1 MQNEWRKAL
10 NELTDQK
17 YDLWVMLLKVVTAY
31 ENELPINEMENLIAK
46 ANILLKQTQGEI
58 K

>member
-1 MQNEWRKAL
+1 MQNKWTEAL
-10 NELTDQK
+10 NELMDQK

>member
-1 MQNEWRKAL
+1 MQNKWRKAL
-10 NELTDQK
+10 NELMDQK

-46 ANILLKQTQGEI
+46 ANIVLKQTQGEI

>member
-10 NELTDQK
+10 NELMDQK

>member
-1 MQNEWRKAL
+1 
-10 NELTDQK
+10 
-17 YDLWVMLLKVVTAY
+17 MLLKVVTAY
-31 ENELPINEMENLIAK
+31 ENELPMNKMENLIAK

>member
-17 YDLWVMLLKVVTAY
+17 CDLWVMLLKVVTAY
-31 ENELPINEMENLIAK
+31 ENELPMNKMENLIAK

>member
-1 MQNEWRKAL
+1 MQNKWRKAL
-10 NELTDQK
+10 NELMDQK